1 MTAGSGTH
9 SPAAGAVFLLRFQ
22 RDALQRPEPGR
33 VQNLSPH
40 ISTEC
45 VALANPFF
53 LAVER
58 AKCSASNSAWNH
70 GRPPDAAFTPLLHLS
85 HRRGV
90 RDRGRARTRA
100 GHGASDGASAAG
112 ATADAAT

>member
-9 SPAAGAVFLLRFQ
+9 SPAAGAVFLLPFQ
-22 RDALQRPEPGR
+22 RDALQGPEPGR

-45 VALANPFF
+45 LALANPFF

-58 AKCSASNSAWNH
+58 AKCTLATALGTTGDLPMRHSRLSSTFLIA
-70 GRPPDAAFTPLLHLS
+70 AAFAT
-85 HRRGV
+85 
-90 RDRGRARTRA
+90 
-100 GHGASDGASAAG
+100 AG
-112 ATADAAT
+112 ALAPVP